1 LTRGENMKSTDEARP
16 VRASSSGKRISEQKR
31 EKPGEA
37 EIAEQKK
44 PPVCSKQNEPKKALP
59 WRLLPT
65 ETADQKPNRRTVG
78 IGRPQR
84 PGGAGPGKKRT
95 KRKSLRSGDNS
106 NEKQRVQI
114 RCKSQFFIEINK
126 IIIETRSSPVSLPLL
141 IIRMKI

>member
-84 PGGAGPGKKRT
+84 PGGAGPLDQE
-95 KRKSLRSGDNS
+95 RKEQNENRSDL
-106 NEKQRVQI
+106 
-114 RCKSQFFIEINK
+114 EI
-126 IIIETRSSPVSLPLL
+126 TQ
-141 IIRMKI
+141 MKNRGYK